1 MAFKDL
7 FKFRKG
13 QTTFVFVGG
22 KGDHLRIRR
31 WKRRSWKNLCV
42 FSYCTMACQARQ
54 KDFDRIH

>member
-22 KGDHLRIRR
+22 MLEKPLFLQLLHYGWPSKAKKL
-31 WKRRSWKNLCV
+31 
-42 FSYCTMACQARQ
+42 
-54 KDFDRIH
+54 